1 MAAVWLLLKS
11 SMRWL
16 DFVGGALWASV
27 LDRGTSPSNPVE
39 CHCRC
44 ECDIPLCPGI
54 SIWWEIIK
62 IAVWVSVGIILQGLR
77 GFSYLWQWQWPH
89 VVSDP
94 GLKGVVRDVEAREE
108 SVEEAVQELA
118 QQQLQALRRR
128 QASRQQ

>member
-1 MAAVWLLLKS
+1 MRYGHRCLIGERRLPTRSSATAV
-11 SMRWL
+11 
-16 DFVGGALWASV
+16 F
-27 LDRGTSPSNPVE
+27 
-39 CHCRC
+39 

-77 GFSYLWQWQWPH
+77 GFSYLWQWKWPH